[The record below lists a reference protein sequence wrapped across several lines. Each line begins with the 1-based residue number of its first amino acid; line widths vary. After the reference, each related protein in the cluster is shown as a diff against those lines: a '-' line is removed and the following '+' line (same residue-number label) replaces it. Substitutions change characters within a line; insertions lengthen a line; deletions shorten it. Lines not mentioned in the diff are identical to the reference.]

1 MKKFLVVLF
10 TLLLLPVVSLAK
22 YVAVLETISDMELL
36 TLQERQYLTDILRGQ
51 AVRELPAEQNWTIM
65 TRENINVMLPPGKS
79 IEDCEGSCRVLH
91 QLLRVYHDSRLRQA
105 FAVPEIARML

>member
-1 MKKFLVVLF
+1 MKKILAVLSLA
-10 TLLLLPVVSLAK
+10 LLFPAFALAK
-22 YVAVLETISDMELL
+22 YVAVLETISDKELL

-51 AVRELPAEQNWTIM
+51 AVRALPAEQNWTIM

-91 QLLRVYHDSRLRQA
+91 QLLRVHHDS
-105 FAVPEIARML
+105 